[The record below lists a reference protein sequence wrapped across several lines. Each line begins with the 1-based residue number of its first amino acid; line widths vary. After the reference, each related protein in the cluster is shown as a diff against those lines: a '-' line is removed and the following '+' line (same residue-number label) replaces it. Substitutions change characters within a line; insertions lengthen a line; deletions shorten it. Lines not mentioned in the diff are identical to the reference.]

1 MNKKRF
7 AKLSVHQLVDS
18 LLRSGD
24 IDSRVYNADTMS
36 AGSLLHIAYQKQE
49 TQYQAKHGKEYLSEY
64 PLAGKVETEE
74 GTVFLQGRADGI
86 ILGGSEPV
94 IDEIKSTVAPLE
106 DFFDQQKEW
115 HLGQALCYAFLYLQ
129 EKESEEPIGV
139 QLSYI
144 SQKNGD
150 RMRKNF
156 VFTAE
161 EVRAK
166 VEEIVSSYFRETLE
180 RAEHIELRN
189 ESSLNLSFPF
199 EDFRPGQKEFSRL
212 ALGAIKQGGR
222 LFCEAPTGIGKTVSA
237 LFPAVLSFGREGV
250 ERIFYLTAKN
260 TGSLAAH
267 QAVGQ
272 LYDAG
277 FKGRDSTLYAKEK
290 ICLCPGHACNPD
302 DCPFAKGYYAKVKEA
317 IRDAVANEKRFDF
330 ACVTKLARKYGICS
344 FEFQLDLSEQ
354 SDIIIADYN
363 YFFDP
368 FVSLKRYFDEGIDAS
383 LDVVLVDEAHNMV
396 DRGKNMYSAQV
407 SGRQLHAAI
416 ASLKGKTFATFRKHL
431 KTIREAI
438 EPLCA
443 EEIEPLSS
451 LPEEMFSAFEKL
463 KKIENQWQKNN
474 AGQFPSP
481 YRDFRREFGRF
492 VKLWTEHFN
501 ANFTLFAARE
511 GEDVVVS
518 LRCLDASPAL
528 LKTMNRVKAAVFFS
542 ATLSPIPYYM
552 KSIAGTEEDPYL
564 LLPSPFPPENFKVL
578 VAPKVS
584 VRFRDRE
591 RSYEEVGR
599 YLSAFVGSKV
609 GNYFLYFPSYKYLQG
624 VRPYLDF
631 PKANVLVQDKKMSE
645 ELKAEFLETF
655 KPNPQ
660 VTSVGL
666 FVLGGAFSEGIDLQ
680 EDRLIGVAVVGV
692 GLPMV
697 CYENDRIRAYYE
709 ERGEDGFDFA
719 YRYPGLNKVT
729 QAVGRVIRSESDVGA
744 ALLIDDRFLRGDYA
758 PSLRR
763 LWPQLE
769 PVFSPDEVSF
779 ALSSFYK
786 KKEG

>member
-1 MNKKRF
+1 MSKKRY
-7 AKLSVHQLVDS
+7 AKLSVHQLVDG
-18 LLRSGD
+18 LLRAGD

-36 AGSLLHIAYQKQE
+36 AGSLLHAAYQKQE
-49 TQYQAKHGKEYLSEY
+49 TEFQASRGREYLSEY
-64 PLAGKVETEE
+64 PLSGKVETEE

-86 ILGGSEPV
+86 ILGGSETIV
-94 IDEIKSTVAPLE
+94 DEIKSTVAPLE
-106 DFFDQQKEW
+106 AFFEQQKEW

-129 EKESEEPIGV
+129 EKGSEEPIGV

-144 SQKNGD
+144 SQKNAE

-166 VEEIVSSYFRETLE
+166 VHEIVSLYFRETSE
-180 RAEHIELRN
+180 RAEHIALRN
-189 ESSLNLSFPF
+189 ESAHNLSFPF
-199 EDFRPGQKEFSRL
+199 DDFRPGQKEFSRL

-222 LFCEAPTGIGKTVSA
+222 LFCEAPTGIGKTISA
-237 LFPAVLSFGREGV
+237 LFPAVLSFGREGI
-250 ERIFYLTAKN
+250 ERVFYLTAKN
-260 TGSLAAH
+260 TGSLAAQ
-267 QAVGQ
+267 QAVGL

-277 FKGRDSTLYAKEK
+277 FKGRDSALYAKEK

-302 DCPFAKGYYAKVKEA
+302 DCPFAKDYYTKVKEA

-354 SDIIIADYN
+354 ADIIIADYN

-368 FVSLKRYFDEGIDAS
+368 FVYLKRYFDEGIDAS
-383 LDVVLVDEAHNMV
+383 LDVILVDEAHNMV
-396 DRGKNMYSAQV
+396 DRGKGMYSAEV
-407 SGRQLHAAI
+407 SGRELSAAI
-416 ASLKGKTFATFRKHL
+416 SSLKGKTFATFRKHL
-431 KTIREAI
+431 KTIKGAI
-438 EPLCA
+438 EPLCG
-443 EEIEPLSS
+443 EETEPLSS
-451 LPEEMFSAFEKL
+451 LPEEMFNAFEKL

-474 AGQFPSP
+474 AGQLPGP
-481 YRDFRREFGRF
+481 YREFRREFGRF
-492 VKLWTEHFN
+492 VKLWTEYFN
-501 ANFTLFAARE
+501 PNFTLFGVRE
-511 GEDVVVS
+511 GDEAN
-518 LRCLDASPAL
+518 LFLKCLDASPFL
-528 LKTMNRVKAAVFFS
+528 LKTMNRVKSSVFFS

-552 KSIAGTEEDPYL
+552 KSIAGNEEDPYL

-591 RSYEEVGR
+591 RSYEEVAR
-599 YLSAFVGSKV
+599 YLSAFVNSKI
-609 GNYFLYFPSYKYLQG
+609 GNYFLYFPSYKYLER

-631 PKANVLVQDKKMSE
+631 PKANILVQDRRMSE

-655 KPNPQ
+655 KPNPD

-666 FVLGGAFSEGIDLQ
+666 LVLGGAFSEGVDLQ
-680 EDRLIGVAVVGV
+680 DDRLIGVAVVGV

-697 CYENDRIRAYYE
+697 CYENDRIRAYYDG
-709 ERGEDGFDFA
+709 RGEDGFDFA

-729 QAVGRVIRSESDVGA
+729 QAVGRVIRSEADVGA
-744 ALLIDDRFLRGDYA
+744 ALLIDDRFLRRDYG

-769 PVFSPDEVSF
+769 PVFSPEE
-779 ALSSFYK
+779 ATAILSSFYK